1 MTEHPTD
8 PRTIQQQEQQH
19 AERNRA
25 AVRRGLQHARHEDQ
39 HETPRKP
46 SEAPDAGSASPGK
59 NKRPAS
65 DAKVA
70 ALYEKRG
77 TTA

>member
-1 MTEHPTD
+1 MTERPTD

-39 HETPRKP
+39 HETPPKP
-46 SEAPDAGSASPGK
+46 SESPDAGSASP
-59 NKRPAS
+59 
-65 DAKVA
+65 AK
-70 ALYEKRG
+70 K
-77 TTA
+77 

>member
-1 MTEHPTD
+1 MTERPTD

-39 HETPRKP
+39 HETPPKP
-46 SEAPDAGSASPGK
+46 LTQVRHPQRK
-59 NKRPAS
+59 NKRPGAAS
-65 DAKVA
+65 VLGNRKGRR
-70 ALYEKRG
+70 AL
-77 TTA
+77 